1 MADGPQF
8 AISPA
13 WVPRKPAEKLLGH
26 SMKGS
31 GEGYGFDTIS
41 EIGRFLEEAAKKRDR
56 QAIEKWMRKLLIYLE
71 RVQIAND

>member
-41 EIGRFLEEAAKKRDR
+41 EIGRFLEEAAKKKR
-56 QAIEKWMRKLLIYLE
+56 QASDREMDAKTINLSGKGADCK
-71 RVQIAND
+71 